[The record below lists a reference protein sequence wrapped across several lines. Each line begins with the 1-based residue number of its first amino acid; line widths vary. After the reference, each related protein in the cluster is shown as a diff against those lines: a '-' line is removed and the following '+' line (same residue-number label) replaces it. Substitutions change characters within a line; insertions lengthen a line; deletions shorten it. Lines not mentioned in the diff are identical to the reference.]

1 MISLRPIPAISLR
14 VHAEIA
20 TVATALLPGERYH
33 LWRTAHQRLIRL
45 ACQDYGQYHLATV
58 LLSIAPTALAS
69 AASTTQAVPSV
80 PLRLSAVNT
89 TSIMLRSSVEST
101 AAMFTI
107 VEMTMRMMLKFTLPV
122 EKGNQAFEDGS
133 LSKTLE

>member
-80 PLRLSAVNT
+80 PLRLSGVNT

-101 AAMFTI
+101 AVNIMNSGATASQ
-107 VEMTMRMMLKFTLPV
+107 RKFPRYHV
-122 EKGNQAFEDGS
+122 YGNDAD
-133 LSKTLE
+133 

>member
-80 PLRLSAVNT
+80 PLRLSGVNT

-101 AAMFTI
+101 TASLNLYLGPPLSASNFCPSSSKLAM
-107 VEMTMRMMLKFTLPV
+107 E
-122 EKGNQAFEDGS
+122 S
-133 LSKTLE
+133 LTACT